1 MTPRRKQ
8 TNFVDNQPVRF
19 YKIIALTFLV
29 LTVVLFAVIVF
40 MSSKQA
46 TITVI
51 TKPEIAEATKFV
63 SVGEDAENSGIV
75 ISQDIELNKKY
86 NPTGTREELDVA
98 TGFVTLHNETE
109 YNQPLV
115 ATTRLLTPDGIL
127 FRLEN
132 RVSVPAGGTA
142 EAEVYADKEG
152 KSGNIGPVE
161 KFTIP
166 GLREETQ
173 KVIYASSDSV
183 MTGGVKVLGV
193 LSTDDLKKAETDMLA
208 TLEKKART
216 ELEKLHPD
224 MDMAYALVESSAET
238 EAKIGEEVA
247 GFELIGKA
255 VVVGVFYNDEDLSDE
270 AQELL
275 NKRKVTEAEDV
286 EDDCDY
292 SVTLDNYDLE
302 EGGAVLKLF
311 VSGEVRL
318 NPESAQVDKMI
329 FYGKTKDEIRRYLL
343 SLDHV
348 HGVEIKFKP
357 AWMHTVPHVAEHVQV
372 IVKDVE

>member
-1 MTPRRKQ
+1 MTPRRKE

-51 TKPEIAEATKFV
+51 TKSEIAEATKFV
-63 SVGEDAENSGIV
+63 SVGEDEKNKGVV
-75 ISQDIELNKKY
+75 ISQDMELSKKY

-127 FRLEN
+127 FRLRD
-132 RVSVPAGGTA
+132 RVSVPAGGTIGVA
-142 EAEVYADKEG
+142 VYADEEG
-152 KSGNIGPVE
+152 KGGNIGPVK
-161 KFTIP
+161 KFIIP
-166 GLREETQ
+166 GLRQETQ
-173 KVIYASSDSV
+173 ALIYASSDSV

-193 LSTDDLKKAETDMLA
+193 LSTDDLKKAEIDMLA

-216 ELEKLHPD
+216 ELEQLNPD
-224 MDMAYALVESSAET
+224 MKMVYSLVESSIAT
-238 EAKIGEEVA
+238 EARVGEEVA
-247 GFELIGKA
+247 GFELTGKA
-255 VVVGVFYNDEDLSDE
+255 VVVGVFYNDEDLRGD

-286 EDDCDY
+286 EEGCDY
-292 SVTLDNYDLE
+292 SVSLDNYNLE
-302 EGGAVLKLF
+302 EGSAVLKLF

-318 NPESAQVDKMI
+318 NPESDQVDKMI